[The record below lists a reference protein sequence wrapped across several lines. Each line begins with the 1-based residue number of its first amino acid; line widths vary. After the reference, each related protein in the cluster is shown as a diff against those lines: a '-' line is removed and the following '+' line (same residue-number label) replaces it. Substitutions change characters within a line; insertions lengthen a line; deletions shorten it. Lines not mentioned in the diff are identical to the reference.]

1 MSLTPDD
8 AVERL
13 VTGPPLAVH
22 ADDTIMRIAEL
33 IIEDSVG
40 AVVVRGS
47 DGPAGVV
54 SERDVV
60 AAVVEGLDL
69 EADRA
74 ADVMAMEVVSI
85 DAAEPISAAASM
97 MLSGG
102 VRHLPVVADGALVG
116 VVSIRDVLSV
126 YAG

>member
-1 MSLTPDD
+1 MSLSPDD
-8 AVERL
+8 PVERL

-22 ADDTIMRIAEL
+22 ADDTLMRVAEL

-54 SERDVV
+54 SERDIVG
-60 AAVVEGLDL
+60 AVVEGLDL

-74 ADVMAMEVVSI
+74 SDVMAMEVVSI
-85 DAAEPISAAASM
+85 DAQEPISAAASL
-97 MLSGG
+97 MLSGS

-116 VVSIRDVLSV
+116 VVSIRDVLAV

>member
-13 VTGPPLAVH
+13 VSGPPLAVH
-22 ADDTIMRIAEL
+22 PDDTLMRIAEL

-40 AVVVRGS
+40 AVVVRGTG
-47 DGPAGVV
+47 GPSGIV
-54 SERDVV
+54 SERDIV

-74 ADVMAMEVVSI
+74 ADVMAMEVVTIEAS
-85 DAAEPISAAASM
+85 EPISAAAAM
-97 MLSGG
+97 MLSGS

-116 VVSIRDVLSV
+116 VVSIRDVLGV